1 MSKRGV
7 VREKMVRKELGKKK
21 QINVKELNKIEI

>member
-21 QINVKELNKIEI
+21 QINKELNKIEI